1 MPWYLYLALKQLF
14 PTGRKFPFFT
24 AISVLGVSLGVA
36 VLIICS
42 SVMGGFG
49 RQIEKMTVD
58 TQGDVQIRGEGT
70 VIEDPEAL
78 QAQLAKIPG
87 VVATT
92 PFAEGAV
99 AVIYQLKPQFPGL
112 QGIDLHR
119 VGNVIPIDRYIHD
132 GSLASLD
139 DDSIILGSQLAL
151 QLGARVGDKVEV
163 YSPLAFEK
171 LKRDEMLL
179 PRELRVVGY
188 FEFGHQA
195 LDSSIALVPLRA
207 MQDLYGLGRAV
218 HGINIKI
225 TPGLDAD
232 LMADRINAALPREAH
247 LRARSW
253 IEINRDFLFVVQFER
268 NMMFFLLMFIVV
280 VAAFSVT
287 SSLLIAVVRKTRE
300 IGLLGALGAKP
311 RQVAACFCFQGFFIG
326 VCGTVIGLG
335 LGRTVLYFRDDIVHI
350 FTKLTQSEAA
360 LRRFYQFS
368 HLPSD
373 LSTSYLVATIIGTIA
388 ISTLAGLLPAWRAAK
403 LKPVEAL
410 RSE

>member
-58 TQGDVQIRGEGT
+58 TQGDVQIRGNGVIADGT
-70 VIEDPEAL
+70 AVQAL
-78 QAQLAKIPG
+78 LAKIPG

-112 QGIDLHR
+112 QGIDTNR
-119 VGNVIPIDRYIHD
+119 IAGVIPINRYISG
-132 GSLASLD
+132 GSLAALD
-139 DDSIILGSQLAL
+139 DDSIILGSQLAIS
-151 QLGARVGDKVEV
+151 LGARVGDRVEV

-195 LDSSIALVPLRA
+195 LDSSVALVPLRA
-207 MQDLYGLGRAV
+207 MQDLYGLGRGV
-218 HGINIKI
+218 HGINVKI
-225 TPGLDAD
+225 APGLDAD
-232 LMADRINAALPREAH
+232 VMADRINAALPPSLH

-287 SSLLIAVVRKTRE
+287 SSLLISVVRKTRE

-326 VCGTVIGLG
+326 VCGTICGLG
-335 LGRTVLYFRDDIVHI
+335 LGFGVLHFRDDIVRL

-360 LRRFYQFS
+360 LVRFYQFS
-368 HLPSD
+368 HLPSYTD
-373 LSTSYLVATIIGTIA
+373 PAYLAATIVGTIG
-388 ISTLAGLLPAWRAAK
+388 ISTLAGLLPAWRAAS